1 MMHGGWVG
9 LRIPSDPME
18 WNGALTLRRIRRVAA
33 LKGERAAEDLAS
45 HWEEL
50 RGIGMD
56 SAVAEAQERLRAR
69 MNDGLSRGLSPM
81 RMGRYG

>member
-1 MMHGGWVG
+1 M
-9 LRIPSDPME
+9 
-18 WNGALTLRRIRRVAA
+18 RRIRRVAT

-45 HWEEL
+45 HWEEH

-69 MNDGLSRGLSPM
+69 MNDGLSRGPDEDGAVRLM
-81 RMGRYG
+81 L